1 MQCVDVKSE
10 KSSQCRIRLFNVRLI
25 STHRLF
31 IHDIHVSM
39 TLFSFFSFRPG
50 DLLLSP
56 LQQAVEVPSPTRGA
70 MRSAEESLSSSL
82 PGLGESMY
90 NLRIFIKRTVHSLS
104 VTVPCQSWG
113 FHRCFCFNYLGDREN
128 EGVSS
133 NSRNSQWSTA
143 RFCSCRLPMKTLVA
157 ATRRFPAWRHF
168 WNQGLPKVNKTE
180 KGSYSLWKMAAV
192 LVQTG
197 LFSRVPVFSC
207 LVGRLTFTSHGPHIS
222 MERFWQIIVV
232 AACNS
237 DWRHG
242 PFWYSTG
249 GLQRQD
255 VRQLSGLNLGPG
267 NPNTRQIK
275 HDKKQLS
282 RCFNWF

>member
-1 MQCVDVKSE
+1 MESKVLVGWCTLTSSRGVCGRMQCVDVKSE
-10 KSSQCRIRLFNVRLI
+10 KSSRCRIRLFNVRLI

-70 MRSAEESLSSSL
+70 MGSAESLSSSL
-82 PGLGESMY
+82 PGLGENMY

-133 NSRNSQWSTA
+133 NA
-143 RFCSCRLPMKTLVA
+143 VA
-157 ATRRFPAWRHF
+157 
-168 WNQGLPKVNKTE
+168 NE
-180 KGSYSLWKMAAV
+180 
-192 LVQTG
+192 
-197 LFSRVPVFSC
+197 
-207 LVGRLTFTSHGPHIS
+207 
-222 MERFWQIIVV
+222 
-232 AACNS
+232 
-237 DWRHG
+237 
-242 PFWYSTG
+242 
-249 GLQRQD
+249 
-255 VRQLSGLNLGPG
+255 VRQGFVHVHCRWKL
-267 NPNTRQIK
+267 
-275 HDKKQLS
+275 
-282 RCFNWF
+282 W

>member
-1 MQCVDVKSE
+1 MKYGKV
-10 KSSQCRIRLFNVRLI
+10 L
-25 STHRLF
+25 
-31 IHDIHVSM
+31 SM
-39 TLFSFFSFRPG
+39 SIA
-50 DLLLSP
+50 D
-56 LQQAVEVPSPTRGA
+56 
-70 MRSAEESLSSSL
+70 
-82 PGLGESMY
+82 
-90 NLRIFIKRTVHSLS
+90 
-104 VTVPCQSWG
+104 
-113 FHRCFCFNYLGDREN
+113 EN
-128 EGVSS
+128 FGSCHQEVSS
-133 NSRNSQWSTA
+133 VKALLESGA
-143 RFCSCRLPMKTLVA
+143 
-157 ATRRFPAWRHF
+157 
-168 WNQGLPKVNKTE
+168 PKGQTE
-180 KGSYSLWKMAAV
+180 KGSYSLRKITAV

-197 LFSRVPVFSC
+197 LFLRVPVFSC

-222 MERFWQIIVV
+222 MERFWQMIVV